1 MAYSWVTFLAALTVH
16 VCDPLIRR
24 SPWSDKNKTAIVYL
38 VIGFLGLATYVFT
51 AIFVYV
57 SEKDLEH
64 HVTGAKNN
72 RTPGAYINAS
82 GTPPVLPP
90 IGRASAN
97 SKASVSFEVFS
108 EDGFVEVDI
117 ERQAV
122 TQTSKSAQSD
132 APKNRKKPRMIL
144 FN

>member
-1 MAYSWVTFLAALTVH
+1 
-16 VCDPLIRR
+16 
-24 SPWSDKNKTAIVYL
+24 VYL

-90 IGRASAN
+90 IGRASAGCAEEQEETEDDSIQLSRSVPACRN
-97 SKASVSFEVFS
+97 ATILYTSNGRLLNAALILGQTEKHISATLHTTDIISIPHVPTMASPWLRSTV
-108 EDGFVEVDI
+108 
-117 ERQAV
+117 RH
-122 TQTSKSAQSD
+122 
-132 APKNRKKPRMIL
+132 
-144 FN
+144 